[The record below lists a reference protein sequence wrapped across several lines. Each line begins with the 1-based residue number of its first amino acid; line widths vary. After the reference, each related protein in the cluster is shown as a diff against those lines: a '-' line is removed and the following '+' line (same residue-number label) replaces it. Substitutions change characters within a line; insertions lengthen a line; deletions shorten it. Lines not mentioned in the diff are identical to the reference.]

1 MSTVTVPVSALKLAR
16 HVPGDGEG
24 SVQVA
29 LDPNLKIGNAK
40 VFAVYGKGGIGKST
54 TSSNLSVAFSKLGK
68 RVLQIGCDPEAR
80 FDLHADQE
88 AGARP

>member
-1 MSTVTVPVSALKLAR
+1 MTVAAVPISTIKHRAAR
-16 HVPGDGEG
+16 PPDGEG

-68 RVLQIGCDPEAR
+68 RVLRSLRSEA
-80 FDLHADQE
+80 
-88 AGARP
+88 